1 MTTQLIDL
9 RRHIEKP
16 LDLTPLIKA
25 HQPKV
30 RYYFK
35 PKVLA
40 ALFLVGGG
48 IFGFVYG
55 FLSI

>member
-1 MTTQLIDL
+1 MNAQIVRD
-9 RRHIEKP
+9 RRLEPVRPMHLAERR
-16 LDLTPLIKA
+16 A
-25 HQPKV
+25 FQPV
-30 RYYFK
+30 IRVLFK
-35 PKVLA
+35 PKVIA